1 MKVALILATNVEK
14 SPYMQYYIDVYKEK
28 NIDVEVILLNR
39 DKRVSNEEFPYKIH
53 SCDIIGR
60 RPLAF
65 VKFMIIFAI
74 LGS

>member
-14 SPYMQYYIDVYKEK
+14 SPYIQYYIDVYKEK

-39 DKRVSNEEFPYKIH
+39 DKRVLNEEL
-53 SCDIIGR
+53 R
-60 RPLAF
+60 RQPLAF

>member
-39 DKRVSNEEFPYKIH
+39 DKRVSN
-53 SCDIIGR
+53 
-60 RPLAF
+60 
-65 VKFMIIFAI
+65 
-74 LGS
+74 

>member
-53 SCDIIGR
+53 SCDIIAR
-60 RPLAF
+60 ETASLR
-65 VKFMIIFAI
+65 
-74 LGS
+74 S